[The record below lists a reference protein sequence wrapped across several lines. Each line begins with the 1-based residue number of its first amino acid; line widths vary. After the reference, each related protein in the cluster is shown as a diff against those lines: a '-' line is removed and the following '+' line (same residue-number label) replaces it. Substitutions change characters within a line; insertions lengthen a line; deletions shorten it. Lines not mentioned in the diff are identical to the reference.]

1 MTDSSSCRKKKKLT
15 ITASKKGVETAEKA
29 LIRLGFGSKS
39 NFARSKI
46 LSRSTVTKF
55 FTQSPILYDSFK
67 VICDSLQLKWE
78 EILETTEESINSQP
92 IERQLN
98 PSSDIEE
105 GVKQKMLVC
114 QVNIVERTSHK
125 TKTVITLKGEIDSL
139 SNIQVIAAILKGH
152 GGDTI
157 QITDRQEGSIKL
169 IREGS
174 QEDIERLLIKIQS
187 GQLIELDG
195 FPVEDAQILAEK
207 MPEEIGHIEI
217 LPPFT
222 GVKSRQIDRLSD
234 IEENL
239 ENLKEQLVG
248 KVRALNLAPQED
260 KFRIKLHITDLRYE
274 IRGPEEEYWQ
284 ILAQQPKTMEIT
296 EQEAEVIVAEIVEE
310 VGQIEVQRQYPD
322 EVVQILQEIRDK
334 LNQPGPTAAAKLK
347 GVISSIPPFVG
358 ISYEAELDTENFF
371 QQHFPTF
378 RKWAKVF
385 AKKS

>member
-1 MTDSSSCRKKKKLT
+1 MTDSSPCRKKKKLT
-15 ITASKKGVETAEKA
+15 IAASKKGVEIAEKA

-39 NFARSKI
+39 NFATSKR

-98 PSSDIEE
+98 PSSDEE
-105 GVKQKMLVC
+105 GVKNKMLVR
-114 QVNIVERTSHK
+114 QVNIVEKISQR
-125 TKTVITLKGEIDSL
+125 TKTVITLKGDIDSI
-139 SNIQVIAAILKGH
+139 SNIQVIAAILKEH

-157 QITDRQEGSIKL
+157 QITDIQEGSIKL
-169 IREGS
+169 IIEGS
-174 QEDIERLLIKIQS
+174 QEDIERLLNKIQS
-187 GQLIELDG
+187 GELTELDG

-217 LPPFT
+217 LPPFP
-222 GVKSRQIDRLSD
+222 GVKSIQINRLSQ
-234 IEENL
+234 IEEIL
-239 ENLKEQLVG
+239 ELLQKQLVG
-248 KVRALNLAPQED
+248 KQNALTSAPREENI
-260 KFRIKLHITDLRYE
+260 RIKQQIRELRKE
-274 IRGPEEEYWQ
+274 IREQEENYWQ
-284 ILAQQPKTMEIT
+284 VIGQQTKTVEIPEPEAKIMVAQ
-296 EQEAEVIVAEIVEE
+296 IVEE
-310 VGQIEVQRQYPD
+310 VGQIEVQGQYPD

-347 GVISSIPPFVG
+347 GVISSIPPLVG

-371 QQHFPTF
+371 QRHFPTF
-378 RKWAKVF
+378 RKWAKVL

>member
-1 MTDSSSCRKKKKLT
+1 MTDSSPCIKKKKLT
-15 ITASKKGVETAEKA
+15 IAASKKGVETAEKA

-39 NFARSKI
+39 NFATSKR

-98 PSSDIEE
+98 PSSDEE
-105 GVKQKMLVC
+105 GVKNKMLVR
-114 QVNIVERTSHK
+114 QVNIVEKISQR
-125 TKTVITLKGEIDSL
+125 TKTVITLKGDIDSI
-139 SNIQVIAAILKGH
+139 SNIQVIAAILKEH

-157 QITDRQEGSIKL
+157 QITDIQEGSIKL
-169 IREGS
+169 IIEGS
-174 QEDIERLLIKIQS
+174 QEDIERLLNKIQS
-187 GQLIELDG
+187 GELTELDG

-222 GVKSRQIDRLSD
+222 GVKSIQINRLSQ

-239 ENLKEQLVG
+239 ELLQEQLVG
-248 KVRALNLAPQED
+248 KQKALNSAPREENI
-260 KFRIKLHITDLRYE
+260 RIKQKTRELRKK
-274 IRGPEEEYWQ
+274 IREQEEEYWQ
-284 ILAQQPKTMEIT
+284 LLAQQTKTVEIP
-296 EQEAEVIVAEIVEE
+296 EQEAEIIVAEIVEE
-310 VGQIEVQRQYPD
+310 VGQIEVQGQYLD
-322 EVVQILQEIRDK
+322 EVLQILQEIRDK
-334 LNQPGPTAAAKLK
+334 LNQPEATAAAKLK

-358 ISYEAELDTENFF
+358 ISYEAELDTENFL

-378 RKWAKVF
+378 QKWAKVL